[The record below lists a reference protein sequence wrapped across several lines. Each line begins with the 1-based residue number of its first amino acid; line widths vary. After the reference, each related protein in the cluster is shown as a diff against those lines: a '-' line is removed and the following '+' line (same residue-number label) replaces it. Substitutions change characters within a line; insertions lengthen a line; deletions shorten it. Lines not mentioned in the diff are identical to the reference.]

1 MQLERPPGRAGEA
14 LRRVRST
21 SSAYYTRSPFSRL
34 WCNMQRDA
42 LDDDK
47 SRRLL
52 EMERIASKIASTI
65 GVRG

>member
-1 MQLERPPGRAGEA
+1 
-14 LRRVRST
+14 
-21 SSAYYTRSPFSRL
+21 
-34 WCNMQRDA
+34 MQRDA